1 MKKSHQLSSPRN
13 GAGQAHKPSVPNPR
27 SIQIG
32 VTVETRQIPVYVV
45 LPPRLLL
52 LDIAGPLE
60 VLRQTNRVQT
70 TVQFLVRY
78 VGPRPSLLTS
88 IGVTLNAIEPLP
100 NQLPPQAWVVLA
112 GDVEQVMM
120 SGGATVNRNTE
131 ADETDEAAIVAWLK
145 TAIRPGHKV
154 ICICTGALTA
164 ARAGLLDGR
173 ACTTHHSSCE
183 ELAAITPKAKVLE
196 NRLYVED
203 GDRFSSAGITAG
215 IDLMLHLVHRY
226 TDQSCAVAV
235 ARYLVVYLRRS
246 GADPQL
252 SPWLEGRNH
261 LHPAVHRAQD
271 AIASDLTK
279 SWTLRG
285 LARVAGASDRH
296 LSRLFHEHVG
306 MTVSE
311 YGNRLRVALAQELL
325 RETDFDM
332 ERVAERAGFSSS
344 RQLRRAWGRVF
355 KTPPRESR
363 VRTQLGSPVGA
374 KQKSQHS

>member
-1 MKKSHQLSSPRN
+1 MKKSHQSSSPSN
-13 GAGQAHKPSVPNPR
+13 GAGQAHKPNVRDPR

-32 VTVETRQIPVYVV
+32 ASVETRQMPVYVV

-60 VLRQTNRVQT
+60 VLRQANRVQT

-100 NQLPPQAWVVLA
+100 NQLPPEAWVVLA
-112 GDVEQVMM
+112 GDVEHVML
-120 SGGATVNRNTE
+120 SGGATVAGNRG
-131 ADETDEAAIVAWLK
+131 ADESDEATIVAWLK

-215 IDLMLHLVHRY
+215 IDLMLHLVHQY

-325 RETDFDM
+325 RGTDFDM
-332 ERVAERAGFSSS
+332 EHVAERAGFSSS
-344 RQLRRAWGRVF
+344 RQLRRAWGKVF

-374 KQKSQHS
+374 KQTSQHP